1 MTETRTHTLSWEAPE
16 FKHYEKSVVW
26 YILLFILLVLLVG
39 YQILTSDYFGAITMI
54 ILGVLITL
62 VSRKKP
68 KTVTVELTGKGITL
82 GELFIP
88 YKHFKHFWV
97 VDTPDHK
104 TLNLEASTYLKQTV
118 IVELMDQDPDEV
130 RRLVAKHLEESETLE
145 PSFSQR
151 ITHMFHF

>member
-1 MTETRTHTLSWEAPE
+1 MIETSTHTLTWEAPE

-26 YILLFILLVLLVG
+26 YSLFFILLVLLVG
-39 YQILTSDYFGAITMI
+39 YQILTSDYFGATTMI

-62 VSRKKP
+62 VSTKKP
-68 KTVTVELTGKGITL
+68 KTVTIELTSKGITL
-82 GELFIP
+82 SELFIP
-88 YKHFKHFWV
+88 YKHFQHFWV

-104 TLNLEASTYLKQTV
+104 TLNLEASTYLKQIV

-130 RRLVAKHLEESETLE
+130 RRLVAKHLEESEALE

-151 ITHMFHF
+151 IAHMFHF

>member
-1 MTETRTHTLSWEAPE
+1 MTETSPHTLAWDAPE
-16 FKHYEKSVVW
+16 FKHYEKSVLW
-26 YILLFILLVLLVG
+26 YALLIILLVLLVG
-39 YQILTSDYFGAITMI
+39 YQILTADYFGAVTMI

-62 VSRKKP
+62 ISRKKP
-68 KTVTVELTGKGITL
+68 QIVHIELTSKGVTL
-82 GELFIP
+82 GELHIP

-118 IVELMDQDPDEV
+118 IIELADQDPEEV
-130 RRLVAKHLEESETLE
+130 RKLVGKHLEESEILD

-151 ITHMFHF
+151 IAHMFHF